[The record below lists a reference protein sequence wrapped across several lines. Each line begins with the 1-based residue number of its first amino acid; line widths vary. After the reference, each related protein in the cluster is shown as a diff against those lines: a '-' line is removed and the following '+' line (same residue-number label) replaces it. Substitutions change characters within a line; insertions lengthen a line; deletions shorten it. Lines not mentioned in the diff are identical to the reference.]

1 MKKELKRKVDLFLQ
15 NKKKIKNIFKY
26 ESEAN
31 CLLSS
36 FLYTDLDKE
45 VDAKKLIESH
55 ELVVDK
61 TNIFSDYRFI
71 SMILASKMA
80 MTKNPLKY
88 FNRVDEYKEIL
99 KKKKKFDNLINIFTS
114 LILSDCEENINV
126 DKYIEKEIK
135 IFNLMNDK
143 HPFLTDDEDAPFA
156 MLLALSNKKE
166 KRIDTEVEECYQIL
180 RRNIKHA
187 KNACQSMA
195 CVLTISDKS
204 VKEKTDKI
212 IDIYNKI
219 KVQKKHI
226 EDNFV
231 LMVLATL
238 IFVDRDS
245 KEIVDD
251 IIEVDKYIGS
261 KKGSGL
267 WPFGRATRL
276 MFAILLVESVY
287 GDEAY
292 KNTKNTIAV
301 SSIIVEEIITLIL
314 VSNLLLIID

>member
-15 NKKKIKNIFKY
+15 NKKKIKSIFKY

-36 FLYTDLDKE
+36 YLYTDLDKE
-45 VDAKKLIESH
+45 VDTKKLMEAH
-55 ELVVDK
+55 EIIVDR
-61 TNIFSDYRFI
+61 TNIFSDYRFV
-71 SMILASKMA
+71 SMILACKMA
-80 MTKNPLKY
+80 MTKSPSKY
-88 FNRVDEYKEIL
+88 FDRVDEYKGIL
-99 KKKKKFDNLINIFTS
+99 KKKKKFDNLVNIFTS
-114 LILSDCEENINV
+114 LILSDCEENINA

-195 CVLTISDKS
+195 CVLTISDKP
-204 VKEKTDKI
+204 VKEKTDMI

-219 KVQKKHI
+219 KVHKKHV
-226 EDNFV
+226 EDNLV

-238 IFVDRDS
+238 IFINKDS
-245 KEIVDD
+245 NEIVDD
-251 IIEVDKYIGS
+251 VIEVDKYLGS
-261 KKGSGL
+261 KKGTGL
-267 WPFGRATRL
+267 WPFGKATRL
-276 MFAILLVESVY
+276 LFAILLVESTY

-292 KNTKNTIAV
+292 KNTKNSIAV
-301 SSIIVEEIITLIL
+301 SSIVAEEIITLIL
-314 VSNLLLIID
+314 VTNILLIMD